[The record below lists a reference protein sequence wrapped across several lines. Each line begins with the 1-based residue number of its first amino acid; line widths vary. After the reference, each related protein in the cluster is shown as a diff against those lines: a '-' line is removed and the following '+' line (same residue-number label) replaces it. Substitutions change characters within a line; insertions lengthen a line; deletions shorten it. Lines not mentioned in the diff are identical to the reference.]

1 MDVPL
6 TNVITL
12 VVAIATAALSIGM
25 TVARLATVAEK
36 IKGLEK
42 SRDMA
47 RDRFEKI
54 ELRLAQ
60 QEAIREDRARRR
72 LTQPNTVV
80 AGKGGGVPQHVTPE
94 GSEDDE

>member
-1 MDVPL
+1 MPL

-12 VVAIATAALSIGM
+12 IVAIATAALSIGM

-42 SRDMA
+42 SREMA

-54 ELRLAQ
+54 EKELARQ
-60 QEAIREDRARRR
+60 DAIKEDRQRRR
-72 LTQPNTVV
+72 LTQPSI
-80 AGKGGGVPQHVTPE
+80 GKGTGVPQHVAPE
-94 GSEDDE
+94 GSDDDE

>member
-42 SRDMA
+42 SRDIA

-54 ELRLAQ
+54 EKELARQ
-60 QEAIREDRARRR
+60 DAIKEDRQRRR
-72 LTQPNTVV
+72 LTQPSV
-80 AGKGGGVPQHVTPE
+80 KGVGVPHHVAPE
-94 GSEDDE
+94 GSDEDE